1 MYPRVGVWVR
11 LWSEEQGVKE
21 SVPIRGGTGTLRV
34 RGSTL
39 AELGMKS
46 CWVARIL
53 FLLFTPAF
61 VVLNILVLS
70 LLLPL
75 LWLGFAQSFGFSREG
90 RYGMDVPVLLGRK
103 ALFDGKGRRAIV
115 NLLGVLLGIVTRGK
129 VPTLIC
135 VNDET

>member
-1 MYPRVGVWVR
+1 MGAVMVGGAR
-11 LWSEEQGVKE
+11 CK
-21 SVPIRGGTGTLRV
+21 RKRTYTGGTGTLRV

-61 VVLNILVLS
+61 VVLDILVLS

-135 VNDET
+135 VDDET